1 MAFIRARS
9 PGRTRIPSV
18 TARDLHSPELA
29 RDHLAF
35 GLVRVQVQVCNQF
48 AVDTAANK
56 TAVGTAAGNGVTDDL
71 RQNRHLDGPIDLPPF
86 SWRRRH
92 VDRMHT
98 AAFAPLK
105 FVVCSCLLYTSPSP
119 RDGL

>member
-1 MAFIRARS
+1 
-9 PGRTRIPSV
+9 
-18 TARDLHSPELA
+18 
-29 RDHLAF
+29 
-35 GLVRVQVQVCNQF
+35 VCNQF

-105 FVVCSCLLYTSPSP
+105 FVVCSVLA
-119 RDGL
+119 